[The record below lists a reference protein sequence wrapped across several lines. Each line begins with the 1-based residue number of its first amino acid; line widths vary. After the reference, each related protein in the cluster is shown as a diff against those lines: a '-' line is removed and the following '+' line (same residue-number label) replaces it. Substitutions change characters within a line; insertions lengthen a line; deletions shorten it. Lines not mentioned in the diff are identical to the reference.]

1 VRAVDAQQPIDEVRT
16 MATVVSESAAFIR
29 LAANLMVALGAVALV
44 LAAVGLYAVVAET
57 VARRTREIGI
67 RMALGARLTDVLRL
81 VLVQAGRLT
90 AIGVGVGLLGAV
102 ALGRLMSA
110 YLYGVVRPD
119 LASLLAVTVL
129 LAAVVLVATW
139 IPARRAARVDP
150 VVALREE

>member
-1 VRAVDAQQPIDEVRT
+1 MEEVFSQAIGRPRLLAQ
-16 MATVVSESAAFIR
+16 
-29 LAANLMVALGAVALV
+29 LLLGFAV
-44 LAAVGLYAVVAET
+44 LALLMAAIGTYGVLAYVVAE
-57 VARRTREIGI
+57 RRREIGI